1 MPHLNPEHPLIV
13 IVSVLYNHRDIRKID
28 NIFDICVV
36 FTALNRP
43 LTGQIPQKASQDML
57 YYHTK

>member
-1 MPHLNPEHPLIV
+1 V
-13 IVSVLYNHRDIRKID
+13 IVSALCNHRDIRKID
-28 NIFDICVV
+28 NVLDICVV

-43 LTGQIPQKASQDML
+43 LTGQIPQKALKDML